1 MTRRLLCGVLAAG
14 CLALGLAT
22 ALQQAENRDRAATL
36 NEKMEACRML
46 EGVTRDNATAVLGA
60 DWGPLAADPTLLQR
74 ALEPRPARPAAAPKP
89 KAKGAQP

>member
-1 MTRRLLCGVLAAG
+1 MTRRLLCGLLAAG

-22 ALQQAENRDRAATL
+22 ALVQAGNRDRAARL
-36 NEKMEACRML
+36 NEQMEACRML

-74 ALEPRPARPAAAPKP
+74 ALEPRPPHSVPPP
-89 KAKGAQP
+89 KAKARGAQP